1 MAVITFLSDFGTK
14 DHYVAAVKAAILSV
28 NPGLQVVDIT
38 HEVASCNL
46 AEASYLLESV
56 FRDFP
61 KGTVHLVAVNSTGKR
76 EDKPVAV
83 KLEDHFFVG
92 PDNGIFS
99 LISTQKPTAIVTLD
113 LVNKKKTTFPARNI
127 YAQAASYLASGKSIH
142 DLGQGIPELNSL
154 IKKRGKTTKKQIT
167 GHVVHIDFYGNLIT
181 NITKADFD
189 TIMELNQ
196 QKGFEISFGRERSTE
211 IHESYFSVEGGEVFF
226 LFNQSGLLE
235 IGINN
240 GHASDLLGLHYDSPI
255 TINFVTDQS

>member
-1 MAVITFLSDFGTK
+1 MALITFLSDFGTS
-14 DHYVAAVKAAILSV
+14 DHYVAAVKAAIMSV
-28 NPGLQVVDIT
+28 NPGLQIVDIT

-61 KGTVHLVAVNSTGKR
+61 KGTVHMVAVNSTGKR

-113 LVNKKKTTFPARNI
+113 LINKKKTTFPARNM

-142 DLGQGIPELNSL
+142 DLGQMVPELNTL
-154 IKKRGKTTKKQIT
+154 IKKKGKTTKKQIT
-167 GHVVHIDFYGNLIT
+167 GHVIHIDHYGNLIT
-181 NITKADFD
+181 NISKEDFD

-211 IHESYFSVEGGEVFF
+211 IHESYFSVEGGECFF
-226 LFNQSGLLE
+226 IFNQSGLLE

-240 GHASDLLGLHYDSPI
+240 GHGSDLLGLHYDSPVF
-255 TINFVTDQS
+255 INFVTE

>member
-1 MAVITFLSDFGTK
+1 MAVITFLSDFGTS
-14 DHYVAAVKAAILSV
+14 DHYVAAVKAAIISV
-28 NPGLQVVDIT
+28 NPGLQVVDIS
-38 HEVASCNL
+38 HQVSSCNL

-61 KGTVHLVAVNSTGKR
+61 KGTVHMVAVNSTGKR

-99 LISTQKPTAIVTLD
+99 LVSIQKPTAIVTLD

-127 YAQAASYLASGKSIH
+127 YAQAASFLASGKSIH
-142 DLGQGIPELNSL
+142 DLGQPIPELNTL
-154 IKKRGKTTKKQIT
+154 IKKKGKTTKRQIT
-167 GHVVHIDFYGNLIT
+167 GHVIHIDHYGNLIT
-181 NITKADFD
+181 NINKSDFD

-211 IHESYFSVEGGEVFF
+211 IHESYFSVEGGECFF
-226 LFNQSGLLE
+226 IFNQSGLLE

-240 GHASDLLGLHYDSPI
+240 GPATDLLGLHYDSPI
-255 TINFVTDQS
+255 VINFVTE

>member
-1 MAVITFLSDFGTK
+1 MAVITFLSDFGTS
-14 DHYVAAVKAAILSV
+14 DHYVAAVKAAILGV
-28 NPGLQVVDIT
+28 NPGLQVIDIS
-38 HEVASCNL
+38 HQIASCNI
-46 AEASYLLESV
+46 AEASYILESV

-61 KGTVHLVAVNSTGKR
+61 KGTVHMVAVNSTGKK
-76 EDKPVAV
+76 EDKPIAL

-99 LISTQKPTAIVTLD
+99 LVSEQKPTAVVALD
-113 LVNKKKTTFPARNI
+113 LINKKKTTFPARNI

-142 DLGQGIPELNSL
+142 DLGQPVTELNTF
-154 IKKRGKTTKKQIT
+154 IKKKGKTTRKQIT
-167 GHVVHIDFYGNLIT
+167 GHVIHIDHYGNLIT
-181 NITKADFD
+181 NISKSDFD
-189 TIMELNQ
+189 TITELNQ

-226 LFNQSGLLE
+226 IFNQSGLLE

-255 TINFVTDQS
+255 FINFVTE

>member
-142 DLGQGIPELNSL
+142 DLGQGIQELNSL
-154 IKKRGKTTKKQIT
+154 IKKKGKTTKKQIT
-167 GHVVHIDFYGNLIT
+167 GHVIHIDFYGNLIT
-181 NITKADFD
+181 NISKADFD

-255 TINFVTDQS
+255 TINFVTDQP